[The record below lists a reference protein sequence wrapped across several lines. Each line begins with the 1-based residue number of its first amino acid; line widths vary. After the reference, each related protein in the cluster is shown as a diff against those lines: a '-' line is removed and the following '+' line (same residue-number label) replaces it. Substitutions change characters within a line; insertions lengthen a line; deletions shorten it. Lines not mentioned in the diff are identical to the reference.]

1 MSADN
6 GIYIAQFP
14 TCFRV
19 CYGSAIENIE
29 HYPQGSEE
37 RKSELKDY
45 FGKSPLY
52 RLESQAME
60 AAREMSKGY
69 DTLEYGICILS
80 GVWDEFD
87 PEVLA
92 KDLAEIEPEYNHEW
106 YSLRNIKPTEMQLF
120 AGDKRICN
128 IQGKWSEEL
137 EEFIR
142 MANLGIV
149 VHREE
154 IKRRVESMLEYDPK
168 EVAFGRGENPTIQL
182 IDDSPFVAVVS
193 DEESVQE
200 TEQT

>member
-6 GIYIAQFP
+6 GIYIAKFDSG
-14 TCFRV
+14 FIRV
-19 CYGSAIENIE
+19 TYASAIENVTY
-29 HYPQGSEE
+29 HPKGSEE
-37 RKSELKDY
+37 ELDTLKDY
-45 FGKSPLY
+45 FGNSPLFKDEKNAVLY
-52 RLESQAME
+52 AHNQA
-60 AAREMSKGY
+60 SKY
-69 DTLEYGICILS
+69 EYLEYGVSTLS
-80 GVWDEFD
+80 GIFPEFD

-106 YSLRNIKPTEMQLF
+106 FHLRNIKPTEMQLF

-154 IKRRVESMLEYDPK
+154 IKRRIEDMLEYDPK

-182 IDDSPFVAVVS
+182 IDDSPFAGVVS
-193 DEESVQE
+193 PDEFVANA
-200 TEQT
+200 T